1 MPKMKSHGGS
11 KKRFKVSGTG
21 KLIRGQAYRDHL
33 HSHKK
38 ASVKR
43 ALKSDKVVTTADAK
57 GIKKV
62 VPYL

>member
-1 MPKMKSHGGS
+1 MPKMKSHGGT

-21 KLIRGQAYRDHL
+21 KIMRGQAYRDHL

-43 ALKSDKVVTTADAK
+43 ALRSDKQVVTADAK
-57 GIKKV
+57 QV
-62 VPYL
+62 RRQAPYL

>member
-43 ALKSDKVVTTADAK
+43 SLRSDKVVTTADAK

>member
-21 KLIRGQAYRDHL
+21 KLMRGQAYRDHL

-43 ALKSDKVVTTADAK
+43 SLRSDKEVVKADAK
-57 GIKKV
+57 GIKRQ